1 MTDFTSVAGKVAI
14 VTGAGSGMGKAMA
27 KTFAANGMKVVVADI
42 NEENGSK
49 VVQDIVDA
57 GGEAIFV
64 YADVSNEE
72 SVKNMVDIT
81 VTTYGKLDGI
91 VNNAGMGLP
100 NQPVHEIGMEQ
111 YEMVVGI
118 DQTGV
123 FLGMKYGA
131 EAILKSK
138 SKGGFILSTC
148 STAGYI
154 GTEGMALYT
163 LAKHAV
169 LGMTKTAALDYAK
182 HNITVNAIC
191 PGTVNTEIWGY
202 APQEY
207 IDSFVSAV
215 PVGRLAEPQEVANL
229 ALFLASDLA
238 RYITGQGIIIDGG
251 MTVGGMAEF
260 EWGDPEIDR

>member
-1 MTDFTSVAGKVAI
+1 MTDFSSVAGKVAI
-14 VTGAGSGMGKAMA
+14 ITGAGSGMGKAMA

-42 NEENGSK
+42 NEETGGA
-49 VVQDIVDA
+49 VVQDIVKA
-57 GGEAIFV
+57 GGEAVFV
-64 YADVSNEE
+64 FADVSSEE
-72 SVKNMVDIT
+72 SVKHMVDFA
-81 VTTYGKLDGI
+81 VETYGRLDGI

-100 NQPVHEIGMEQ
+100 NQPIHEIDLEQ

-131 EAILKSK
+131 EAILRSK
-138 SKGGFILSTC
+138 SKGGFIISTC
-148 STAGYI
+148 STAGLI

-207 IDSFVSAV
+207 IDSFVERV
-215 PVGRLAEPQEVANL
+215 PVGRLAEPQEIANL

-238 RYITGQGIIIDGG
+238 RYITGQGIVIDGA
-251 MTVGGMAEF
+251 MTAGEMQEF
-260 EWGDPEIDR
+260 EWDEPEIDM